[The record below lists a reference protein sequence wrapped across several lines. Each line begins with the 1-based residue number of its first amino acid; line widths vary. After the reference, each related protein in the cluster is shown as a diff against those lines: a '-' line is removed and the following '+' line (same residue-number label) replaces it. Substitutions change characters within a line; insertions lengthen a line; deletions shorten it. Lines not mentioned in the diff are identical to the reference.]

1 MTLQKQSQIT
11 NEILDGNL
19 VKLMFKLSIPSTLG
33 ILMLSLNTF
42 IDALFAGRF
51 IGETALAGI
60 SLAMPLIGIIN
71 GFAFCIGVGS
81 ASVLSRAIGSG
92 DVKTQSKIFGN
103 LIVMSAVISLFIT
116 IIGYSFGEEL
126 ILFMGG
132 TGEVALE
139 GTKYFNIYILGS
151 VFLILAEACSQVIKS
166 EGQIKLTSIF
176 DWVFVSV
183 NIVLNYIFITVFRW
197 GIQGIA
203 LATVM
208 AMIVYSTANLAYFI
222 FGKSSIPVNFKK
234 IAIAINL
241 ITAILSVGMSELFY
255 PLTILIQDFV
265 VFNSISNYGTNTD
278 IAFFGAAGKLISIV
292 FIPIF
297 GFSQALQPIIGMNYG
312 AQNYP
317 RIKKAYLTFA
327 IIGTFLLILIWLPLQ
342 LYPRTFLEIIL
353 PNVKFIEDD
362 ILNFRILS
370 VLMPI
375 WPLAHFTNTLFLSIG
390 KGKTV
395 LIVILLRTIILTVPM
410 VLFFSRIA
418 GVKGTY
424 SGMLFADI
432 VFMLIVLILT
442 ILEFK
447 SLSSLK
453 AESRGLT
460 PGHRKGH
467 IDT

>member
-1 MTLQKQSQIT
+1 MALQKQFQIT
-11 NEILDGNL
+11 NEILDGNI
-19 VKLMFKLSIPSTLG
+19 VKLMLKLSIPSTLG

-51 IGETALAGI
+51 IGENALAGI
-60 SLAMPLIGIIN
+60 SLALPIIAIIN

-103 LIVMSAVISLFIT
+103 LIVMSGVISLFIT
-116 IIGYSFGEEL
+116 IIGYKFGKEL
-126 ILFMGG
+126 IFLMGG

-139 GTKYFNIYILGS
+139 GVKYFNTYIIGS
-151 VFLILAEACSQVIKS
+151 VFLILAEACSNLIKS
-166 EGQIKLTSIF
+166 EGKIKLTSIF
-176 DWVFVSV
+176 DWVFVIV
-183 NIVLNYIFITVFRW
+183 NILLNYIFISVFHW
-197 GIQGIA
+197 GTQGIA

-208 AMIVYSTANLAYFI
+208 AMVVYSIANLGYFI
-222 FGKSSIPVNFKK
+222 VGKSSIPVNFKK
-234 IAIAINL
+234 IAIAIDL
-241 ITAILSVGMSELFY
+241 IAAILSVGISELFY
-255 PLTILIQDFV
+255 PFTILLQDFV

-278 IAFFGAAGKLISIV
+278 IAFFGAAGKIISII

-312 AQNYP
+312 AQNYG

-327 IIGTFLLILIWLPLQ
+327 TIGTILLILIWLPLQ
-342 LYPRTFLEIIL
+342 LFPRTFLEIIL
-353 PNVKFIEDD
+353 PDVRFTEDD
-362 ILNFRILS
+362 LLNFRLLS
-370 VLMPI
+370 ILMPI
-375 WPLAHFTNTLFLSIG
+375 WPLAHFSNTLFISIG

-395 LIVILLRTIILTVPM
+395 LVVILLKSIILTVPM
-410 VLFFSRIA
+410 VLFFSRFA
-418 GVKGTY
+418 GVTGIY

-432 VFMLIVLILT
+432 VFMLIVLVLT

-453 AESRGLT
+453 VET
-460 PGHRKGH
+460 TKY
-467 IDT
+467 

>member
-1 MTLQKQSQIT
+1 MASQKQFQIT
-11 NEILDGNL
+11 NEILDGNI
-19 VKLMFKLSIPSTLG
+19 VKLMLKLSIPSTLG

-51 IGETALAGI
+51 IGENALAGI
-60 SLAMPLIGIIN
+60 SLALPIIAIIN

-103 LIVMSAVISLFIT
+103 LIVMSGVISLFIT
-116 IIGYSFGEEL
+116 IIGHKFGKEL
-126 ILFMGG
+126 IFLMGG

-139 GTKYFNIYILGS
+139 GVKYFNTYIIGS
-151 VFLILAEACSQVIKS
+151 VFLILAEACSNLIKS
-166 EGQIKLTSIF
+166 EGEIKLTSIF
-176 DWVFVSV
+176 DWLFVIV
-183 NIVLNYIFITVFRW
+183 NIVLNYIFISVFHW
-197 GIQGIA
+197 GTQGIA
-203 LATVM
+203 LATVI
-208 AMIVYSTANLAYFI
+208 AMVVYSIANLGYFI
-222 FGKSSIPVNFKK
+222 LGKSSIPVNFKK
-234 IAIAINL
+234 IAIAIDL
-241 ITAILSVGMSELFY
+241 IPAILSVGISELFY
-255 PLTILIQDFV
+255 PFTILLQDFV

-278 IAFFGAAGKLISIV
+278 IAFFGAAGKIISII

-312 AQNYP
+312 AQNYG

-327 IIGTFLLILIWLPLQ
+327 TIGTILLILIWLPLQ
-342 LYPRTFLEIIL
+342 LFPRTFLEIIL
-353 PNVKFIEDD
+353 PDVRFIEGDL
-362 ILNFRILS
+362 LNFRLLS
-370 VLMPI
+370 ILMPI
-375 WPLAHFTNTLFLSIG
+375 WPLAHFSNTLFISIG

-395 LIVILLRTIILTVPM
+395 LVVILLKSIILTVPM
-410 VLFFSRIA
+410 VLLFSRFA
-418 GVKGTY
+418 GVRGIY

-453 AESRGLT
+453 IET
-460 PGHRKGH
+460 TK
-467 IDT
+467 

>member
-1 MTLQKQSQIT
+1 MTVQKQSQIT

-19 VKLMFKLSIPSTLG
+19 LKLIFKLSIPSTLG

-51 IGETALAGI
+51 IGESALAGI
-60 SLAMPLIGIIN
+60 SLALPILAITN

-103 LIVMSAVISLFIT
+103 LIVMSGVISLFIT
-116 IIGYSFGEEL
+116 IIGYKFGKQL
-126 ILFMGG
+126 IFLMGG

-139 GTKYFNIYILGS
+139 GVKYFNTYIIGS
-151 VFLILAEACSQVIKS
+151 VFLILAEACSNLIKS
-166 EGQIKLTSIF
+166 EGEIKLTSIF
-176 DWVFVSV
+176 DWLFVIV
-183 NIVLNYIFITVFRW
+183 NIVLNYIFISVFHW
-197 GIQGIA
+197 GTQGIA
-203 LATVM
+203 LATVI
-208 AMIVYSTANLAYFI
+208 AMVVYSIANLGYFI
-222 FGKSSIPVNFKK
+222 LGKSSIPVNFKK
-234 IAIAINL
+234 IAIAIDL
-241 ITAILSVGMSELFY
+241 IPAILSVGISELFY
-255 PLTILIQDFV
+255 PFTILLQDFV

-278 IAFFGAAGKLISIV
+278 IAFFGAAGKIISII

-312 AQNYP
+312 AQNYG

-327 IIGTFLLILIWLPLQ
+327 TIGTILLILIWLPLQ
-342 LYPRTFLEIIL
+342 LFPRTFLEIIL
-353 PNVKFIEDD
+353 PNVRFIEGDL
-362 ILNFRILS
+362 LNFRLLNI
-370 VLMPI
+370 LMPI
-375 WPLAHFTNTLFLSIG
+375 WPLAHFSNTLFISIG

-395 LIVILLRTIILTVPM
+395 LVVILLKSIILTVPM
-410 VLFFSRIA
+410 VLFFSRFA
-418 GVKGTY
+418 GVRGIY

-432 VFMLIVLILT
+432 VFMLVVLILT

-453 AESRGLT
+453 LEA
-460 PGHRKGH
+460 KK
-467 IDT
+467 